1 MTSWDAIE
9 ADQMRT
15 ATAQKSSTLMEY
27 VHTAAT
33 WEEIAPSAS
42 YALLGFWSGIR
53 MTTDGN

>member
-1 MTSWDAIE
+1 MLE